1 MAFFLVIVKA
11 IVEIAGMALI
21 AQFLVGLFSWGRRQQ
36 NVLYQ
41 LFQIVTRPFTRLTRL
56 ITPKVVVD
64 QHIPAATFLLLLFI
78 WVFVLLELASSCR
91 ADPQQRA
98 CSSVSQER

>member
-36 NVLYQ
+36 NILYQ

-56 ITPKVVVD
+56 ITPKLVVD
-64 QHIPAATFLLLLFI
+64 QHIPLATFFLLAI
-78 WVFVLLELASSCR
+78 VWVVVLLELASSCR
-91 ADPQQRA
+91 SDPQQSA
-98 CSSVSQER
+98 CSEVRQER